1 MGSMAMPEA
10 VGREDIAASLGANI
24 VNAQEIASAFGRPG
38 ISIPCYSARLKRVG
52 FPVRVE
58 PFGKG
63 RAAQIDDG
71 HGLPTFAELLV
82 CDRLRRS
89 GWEAVWAS
97 TFGSLRFITAWPW
110 DMSSAEERDRIP
122 AQPTEV
128 IGQIAGARCQRKNI
142 KTSFGGIPD
151 VIAWRDDDLA
161 MIECKR
167 AGEDHLGK
175 AQEEW
180 FHCAFDMRQS
190 NLQLG
195 VFEWRFEDE

>member
-1 MGSMAMPEA
+1 MAMPDA
-10 VGREDIAASLGANI
+10 IGREDMAASLGASI
-24 VNAQEIASAFGRPG
+24 VAAKEVASAFRRPG

-52 FPVRVE
+52 YPIRVE
-58 PFGKG
+58 SFGKG

-71 HGLPTFAELLV
+71 HGLPTLAELLV

-97 TFGSLRFITAWPW
+97 TFGRFRFITSWSW
-110 DMSSAEERDRIP
+110 DTHLPEERDRIP
-122 AQPTEV
+122 AQPKEV
-128 IGQIAGARCQRKNI
+128 IDQIARTRCQRKNI

-151 VIAWRDDDLA
+151 VIAWRNHELA

-167 AGEDHLGK
+167 VGKDRLGE

-180 FHCAFDMRQS
+180 LHCAFDLHQS